1 MLNASNTNDK
11 PGTCGMVGKTG
22 VVVAVVAVVAAV
34 VVVGILVWL
43 HSLVPLPPVVWP
55 ERAVVRFK
63 YVAHV
68 TATRGRVSNRAYV
81 T

>member
-22 VVVAVVAVVAAV
+22 VVVAVVAVAV
-34 VVVGILVWL
+34 VAVVGILVWL
-43 HSLVPLPPVVWP
+43 YSLVPLPPVVWP